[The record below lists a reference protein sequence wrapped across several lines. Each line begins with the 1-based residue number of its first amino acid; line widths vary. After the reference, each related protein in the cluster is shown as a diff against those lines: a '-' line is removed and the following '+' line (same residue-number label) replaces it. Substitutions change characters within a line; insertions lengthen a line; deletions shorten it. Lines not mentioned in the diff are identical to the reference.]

1 MKKIFT
7 LACAMLC
14 AIGVSAQDTPTKK
27 VINVDKTM
35 VFYTTNDAETKMV
48 SIIED
53 EETGEEVE
61 QVVDKFW
68 KGSDMVNA
76 FNQCG
81 IPLTGTSTTETQ
93 VFYTTRN
100 DYVDPQT
107 GFNMP
112 VGKYRGVFID
122 GTIGLT
128 GTVGTDKII
137 GYKNIKS
144 VVLYFFPLPT
154 TWQAGGIS
162 LQDYPTGRV
171 QAQYI
176 DEEGGKL
183 SNKCYREVHM
193 NMKDGANDGPTQVIK
208 TCDVLNF
215 SRTDEDPL
223 NITVDQPFK
232 VEFRIDNRLDLTDDL
247 KSVLAP
253 GKVAEMS
260 DYIIS
265 GTEGTIDYIF
275 TELNSTNPF
284 DPAESPKDGD
294 KYGYNG
300 GGCASGY
307 DRWGDKWGT
316 KINWSPETIVDLA
329 VKKRLIL
336 AGIALVSATEGA
348 SSTFM
353 NAADNFGA
361 KWSDSAKAYG
371 SKPSDPSG
379 ISNIAADNTQSA
391 NTQTYNLAGQ
401 LVGKSYKGI
410 VVKGN
415 KKYIQK

>member
-27 VINVDKTM
+27 VISVDKTM
-35 VFYTTNDAETKMV
+35 VFYTTNDAETKTV
-48 SIIED
+48 SFVED
-53 EETGEEVE
+53 EDTGEEVE
-61 QVVDKFW
+61 QVVEKFW
-68 KGSDMVNA
+68 KGADMVNA
-76 FNQCG
+76 FNKCG

-128 GTVGTDKII
+128 GTVGTENII

-154 TWQAGGIS
+154 TWKAGGVS

-176 DEEGGKL
+176 DENGAKL
-183 SNKCYREVHM
+183 SNNCYREVHM
-193 NMKDGANDGPTQVIK
+193 DMKDGPDDGPTQIIK

-215 SRTDEDPL
+215 SRTSENPL
-223 NITVDQPFK
+223 DITIDQPFK
-232 VEFRIDNRLDLTDDL
+232 MEFRIDNRLDLNDEL
-247 KSVLAP
+247 KSILASDNK
-253 GKVAEMS
+253 GEMS
-260 DYIIS
+260 NYIIS
-265 GTEGTIDYIF
+265 GTEGVVDYIF

-284 DPAESPKDGD
+284 DPAKSPGDGD

-300 GGCASGY
+300 GGSASGY
-307 DRWGDKWGT
+307 DCWGGKWGT
-316 KINWSPETIVDLA
+316 KIKWSPETITTVS

-353 NAADNFGA
+353 NAADNFEA

-371 SKPSDPSG
+371 GQPSDPSG
-379 ISNIAADNTQSA
+379 INNIAADNTQSA

-415 KKYIQK
+415 KKFIQK